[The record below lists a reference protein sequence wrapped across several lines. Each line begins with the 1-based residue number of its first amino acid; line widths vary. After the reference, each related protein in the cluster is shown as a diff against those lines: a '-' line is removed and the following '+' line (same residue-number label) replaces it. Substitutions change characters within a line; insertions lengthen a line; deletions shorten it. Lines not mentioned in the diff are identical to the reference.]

1 MLSAYLFDQ
10 RHGESVSG
18 WADAVKHL
26 EGSQM
31 LWLDLLDIS

>member
-10 RHGESVSG
+10 REGESVTA

-26 EGSQM
+26 EGRKPGA
-31 LWLDLLDIS
+31 LA